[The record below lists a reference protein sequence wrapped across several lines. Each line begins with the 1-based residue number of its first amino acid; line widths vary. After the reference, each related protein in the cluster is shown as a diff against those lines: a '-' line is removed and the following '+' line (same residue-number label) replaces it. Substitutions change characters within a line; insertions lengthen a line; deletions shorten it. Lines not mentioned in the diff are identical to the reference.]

1 MIKRKNFW
9 LITLCI
15 IIVSLPVLNGN
26 IHGGDDMIFHVA
38 RIKSISEGNFWI
50 YPKWLYDFG
59 SPVGIFYPSLF
70 FMIPALILKLGASI
84 EFVVNSFSVLIIA
97 GAAASSFIAFKILFD
112 NERLATIAS
121 ICYISQWYFQI
132 DLFFRTDLGESVAMV
147 FLPLA
152 IASSGCLFRNY
163 FHGRSSWIF
172 AVISYTGLIES
183 NVPMMIVFI
192 AFLISIWIFEMIR
205 QRSIDVLDV
214 DNLAKIILATLGL
227 NTFFLAPLGYFFV
240 TIEDIAVAENEN
252 LISMWAVDIG
262 YALDVLRH
270 AYFLVIPFLIFT
282 GYKIF
287 RDKIEF
293 KPKWIFLIGLIILS
307 ICVVIESNL
316 LPWEYA
322 DDFPTLTRVI
332 EYPWR
337 IMSIASI
344 YFTASMAIAI
354 YQFKKYFP
362 IICILISAYS
372 ISFGGN
378 AEFNKPQE
386 YLGWFAYR
394 TVEFSPDLTSATFSD
409 GKQIER
415 IDSTVDKFSYFNA
428 QIDDLKLWLEYWDQ
442 REDKNEVPILFYEGY
457 RAVDSEGNEVDIEHS
472 ERHLIRL
479 AYAEERGKK
488 ISFNYEGLIEFKFAI
503 VVSVVTC
510 GILLVLWR
518 NSFE

>member
-1 MIKRKNFW
+1 
-9 LITLCI
+9 
-15 IIVSLPVLNGN
+15 
-26 IHGGDDMIFHVA
+26 MIFHVA
-38 RIKSISEGNFWI
+38 RIKSISEGDFWI
-50 YPKWLYDFG
+50 YPTWLYDFG
-59 SPVGIFYPSLF
+59 SPVGIFCPSIF
-70 FMIPALILKLGASI
+70 FMIPALIFKLGASI
-84 EFVVNSFSVLIIA
+84 EFVINSFSILIIV
-97 GAAASSFIAFKILFD
+97 GAVASSYIAFKILFD
-112 NERLATIAS
+112 NENLATIGS
-121 ICYISQWYFQI
+121 ICYISQWYFQT
-132 DLFFRTDLGESVAMV
+132 DLFFRTDLSESVAMI

-152 IASSGCLFRNY
+152 IASSNCLFRNY

-183 NVPMMIVFI
+183 HFPTTVLFFG
-192 AFLISIWIFEMIR
+192 FLICIWIFEMIR

-316 LPWEYA
+316 MPWEIA
-322 DDFPTLTRVI
+322 DEFPMFVSI
-332 EYPWR
+332 FEFPWR

-344 YFTASMAIAI
+344 YLTASMAIAI
-354 YQFKKYFP
+354 HQSRKYFP
-362 IICILISAYS
+362 IVCILISAYS

-394 TVEFSPDLTSATFSD
+394 TVEFSPDLISAKFSD
-409 GKQIER
+409 GKEIER
-415 IDSTVDKFSYFNA
+415 IDSVVDKFSYQNA
-428 QIDDLKLWLEYWDQ
+428 RLEDLKIWREYWDL
-442 REDKNEVPILFYEGY
+442 RADKNEIPILFYEGY
-457 RAVDSEGNEVDIEHS
+457 RAMDSEGNEVDIEHS

-488 ISFNYEGLIEFKFAI
+488 ISFDYEGLIEFKFAI